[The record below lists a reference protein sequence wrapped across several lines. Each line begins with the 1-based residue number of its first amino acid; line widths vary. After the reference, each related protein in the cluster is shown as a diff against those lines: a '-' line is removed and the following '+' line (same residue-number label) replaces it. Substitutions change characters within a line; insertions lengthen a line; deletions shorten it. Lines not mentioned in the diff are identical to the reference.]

1 MGHATLEISKLVRIK
16 LKKSGDKKIV
26 HCLLVAI
33 YMLVSQA
40 CIGQLF
46 RRQGSEVLEVY
57 NEQDW
62 PSTWNFII
70 SQVALGNK
78 NS

>member
-1 MGHATLEISKLVRIK
+1 
-16 LKKSGDKKIV
+16 
-26 HCLLVAI
+26 
-33 YMLVSQA
+33 MLVSQA